1 MNTLFDARLADC
13 RRIFLRNY
21 VVDANIGIHAHEKNG
36 AQRVALNVDVFV
48 PLSLSTP
55 RHDRIHEV
63 IDYDFIRLA
72 IKHRIEQGHINLQE
86 TLVDDVARALLAHPA
101 VRAVR
106 VASEKPDVYD
116 DDDAVGIEI
125 VQFKEGDLTRR
136 YACNSETTRTTSS
149 YRACYA

>member
-1 MNTLFDARLADC
+1 MNALFDARLADC

-86 TLVDDVARALLAHPA
+86 TLVDDLARALLAHPA

-106 VASEKPDVYD
+106 VSSEKPDVYD
-116 DDDAVGIEI
+116 DVDAVGIEI
-125 VQFKEGDLTRR
+125 VHFKEGT
-136 YACNSETTRTTSS
+136 
-149 YRACYA
+149 

>member
-1 MNTLFDARLADC
+1 MNALFDARLVDC

-36 AQRVALNVDVFV
+36 AQRVALNVDVYV

-106 VASEKPDVYD
+106 VSSEKPDVYD
-116 DDDAVGIEI
+116 DVDAVGIEI
-125 VQFKEGDLTRR
+125 VHFKEG
-136 YACNSETTRTTSS
+136 A
-149 YRACYA
+149 

>member
-1 MNTLFDARLADC
+1 MTGLLDPRLADC
-13 RRIFLRNY
+13 RRLFLRNY

-72 IKHRIEQGHINLQE
+72 IEHRIEQGHINLQE

-106 VASEKPDVYD
+106 VSSEKPDVYD
-116 DDDAVGIEI
+116 DVDAVGIEI
-125 VQFKEGDLTRR
+125 VHFKEG
-136 YACNSETTRTTSS
+136 A
-149 YRACYA
+149 

>member
-1 MNTLFDARLADC
+1 MNALFDARLADC

-21 VVDANIGIHAHEKNG
+21 VVDANIGVHAHEKNG

-63 IDYDFIRLA
+63 IDYDFIRFA

-86 TLVDDVARALLAHPA
+86 PLVDDVARALLAHPA

-106 VASEKPDVYD
+106 VSSEKPDVYD
-116 DDDAVGIEI
+116 DVDAVGIEI
-125 VQFKEGDLTRR
+125 VHFKEG
-136 YACNSETTRTTSS
+136 A
-149 YRACYA
+149 

>member
-1 MNTLFDARLADC
+1 MNALFDARLVDC

-36 AQRVALNVDVFV
+36 AQRVGLNVDVFV

-106 VASEKPDVYD
+106 VSSEKPDVYD
-116 DDDAVGIEI
+116 DVDAVGIEI
-125 VQFKEGDLTRR
+125 VHFKEG
-136 YACNSETTRTTSS
+136 A
-149 YRACYA
+149 

>member
-1 MNTLFDARLADC
+1 MNALFDARLADC

-48 PLSLSTP
+48 SLSLSTP

-106 VASEKPDVYD
+106 VSSEKPDVYD
-116 DDDAVGIEI
+116 DVDAVGIEI
-125 VQFKEGDLTRR
+125 VHFKED
-136 YACNSETTRTTSS
+136 A
-149 YRACYA
+149 

>member
-1 MNTLFDARLADC
+1 MNALFDARLAGC

-106 VASEKPDVYD
+106 VSSEKPDVYD
-116 DDDAVGIEI
+116 DVDAVGIEI
-125 VQFKEGDLTRR
+125 VHFKEG
-136 YACNSETTRTTSS
+136 A
-149 YRACYA
+149 

>member
-1 MNTLFDARLADC
+1 MSALFDARLADC

-21 VVDANIGIHAHEKNG
+21 VIDANIGIHAHEKNS

-48 PLSLSTP
+48 PLALSTP

-72 IKHRIEQGHINLQE
+72 IKHRVEQGHINLQE
-86 TLVDDVARALLAHPA
+86 TLIDDIARALLAHPA

-106 VASEKPDVYD
+106 VSSEKPDVYD
-116 DDDAVGIEI
+116 DVDAVGVEA
-125 VQFKEGDLTRR
+125 VYFKES
-136 YACNSETTRTTSS
+136 A
-149 YRACYA
+149 